1 VRAETTSMS
10 GDRRVFVE
18 DAAESVVTSAR
29 TWSRST
35 GSGRARSGAAAAS
48 GSARKGEPVVTASLF
63 GQAEDGLGCSVVVDT
78 TVDRAGAFCRLVRTA
93 GAAISFVTMTS
104 RGRVD
109 RRVPQHQRA
118 RTGAGT
124 KASQRVYSS
133 DRTLSMPLRCAGPNR
148 LASLAA
154 VRLDATGA
162 PVSNPL
168 PASTRTRSS
177 PARQVMSSSTAA
189 SPAHPV
195 SVVSGDGAGDGTHS
209 TGRTKAR
216 G

>member
-1 VRAETTSMS
+1 
-10 GDRRVFVE
+10 
-18 DAAESVVTSAR
+18 
-29 TWSRST
+29 
-35 GSGRARSGAAAAS
+35 
-48 GSARKGEPVVTASLF
+48 
-63 GQAEDGLGCSVVVDT
+63 
-78 TVDRAGAFCRLVRTA
+78 
-93 GAAISFVTMTS
+93 
-104 RGRVD
+104 
-109 RRVPQHQRA
+109 
-118 RTGAGT
+118 
-124 KASQRVYSS
+124 
-133 DRTLSMPLRCAGPNR
+133 MPLRCAGPNR

-177 PARQVMSSSTAA
+177 PARQSCPASCAVAIPTSSAPPLRPRSRAVIEPMPRSRTSTIPNLVMSSSTAA